1 MSELSRLLAL
11 KAKAKGTPYVPPEH
25 ISEKQRKELQACMM
39 IALKGATA
47 KERREARESHLELL
61 RTMNPELIYDEVLMF
76 NGKKNFRTVQDIIDL
91 CSSGM

>member
-11 KAKAKGTPYVPPEH
+11 KAQGTPYVPPER
-25 ISEKQRKELQACMM
+25 ISDEQRKELQACMV

-47 KERREARESHLELL
+47 KERRQAREMHLELL
-61 RTMNPELIYDEVLMF
+61 RTMNPELIYDEVLMY
-76 NGKKNFRTVQDIIDL
+76 NGKKNYRTIGDIIDL